1 MSSASTGGTEG
12 SSPASSPASATS
24 QAMSAPKY
32 GTLVPNRIF
41 VGGISA
47 STSEAELAQLFSA
60 YGNVKATKII
70 SDRAGVSKG
79 YGFVTF
85 ETEAEAKRLQQEPE
99 SIILRERKL
108 NIAPA
113 IKKQPFNRS
122 FDGSSGSPP
131 AVPTS
136 PYYYANGMGL
146 PYQNGLTFYN
156 TGAPT
161 PGNPLAPP
169 TDPAALYQAA
179 SVFGPQAASTHQTF
193 APMMYPCPAPSL
205 YMPQQ
210 YQYSPMPY
218 ESYYTGAAGAPQYV
232 YATSNTTNNGNPN
245 GGGGGVAGGGGGG
258 GSSGNNSIAGAA
270 SPPSNG
276 AHGLQTITTPHYY
289 TTGTH
294 PAGVQPVPPSATGA
308 QSLDHIY
315 YSFTTGTHQPQ
326 HTHQQQHQSNT
337 LQHGTMG
344 IGDQQPLL
352 LFTTDGSCQP
362 ASSDAQNQPT
372 EDTRSAS
379 SHSDHQSQHRQAQS
393 TGNESNHLSLPSTPL
408 IPIMPIKYPL
418 ANRFPYH
425 PHSQHSLSLQ
435 PQSSSTQPLCPD
447 STDDQMHCRILY
459 HPVYIPNPY
468 NPTSLLPTPVIPSSY
483 DSSKRDSHLNKT
495 MTFNRPLTHQNLHI
509 FPQIHHQHQNYNKL
523 NRFSSPLNR
532 INSHKRNYNSFNNT
546 RTSNRSQINSTVS
559 SLTTTT
565 ATLTT
570 TVTATTTTATT
581 TTKNHSEN
589 RRNSEQTFKKLPNS
603 YSNNSKL
610 NDNDSNESS
619 INDDSKLTTTTTT
632 TTLTTTTTTSSSLSP
647 PPAPYSP
654 MTRPI
659 PNYSPPNLQ
668 VFYSQSRYSSNQ
680 SHSQSQ
686 PQHHHYHHH
695 HHHQQQQQQQ
705 NQQRRYGNSQNSSG
719 SIRNKS
725 DNNNKYNAISSSS
738 SAQSVILR
746 NNKYK
751 LNGIMQ
757 NNNNSCPA
765 GGNSAGKSSNP
776 DDNLG
781 GAGDAQQ
788 TVVNRNNLPLTP
800 PGTPRNLQDSSQIS
814 DTCHQIQALTL

>member
-12 SSPASSPASATS
+12 SSPASSPASAAS

-169 TDPAALYQAA
+169 TDPAAIYQAA

-210 YQYSPMPY
+210 YQYSPMPF

-258 GSSGNNSIAGAA
+258 GGGGGSSGNNSITGAT

-276 AHGLQTITTPHYY
+276 PHGLQTLTAPHYY

-294 PAGVQPVPPSATGA
+294 PAGVPAAVPPPVSGS

-315 YSFTTGTHQPQ
+315 YSFTTGTQQPQ
-326 HTHQQQHQSNT
+326 HTHQQHQSNT
-337 LQHGTMG
+337 LQHGSMS

-352 LFTTDGSCQP
+352 LYTTDGSCQQS

-372 EDTRSAS
+372 EDTRSTS

-393 TGNESNHLSLPSTPL
+393 TGNESNHLSLPPAPL
-408 IPIMPIKYPL
+408 IPLMPLKYPL
-418 ANRFPYH
+418 ANRYPYH
-425 PHSQHSLSLQ
+425 PHSQHSLALQ
-435 PQSSSTQPLCPD
+435 PQSSTHSLCPE
-447 STDDQMHCRILY
+447 STEDPMHCRILY

-468 NPTSLLPTPVIPSSY
+468 NPTSLLPTPMIQQNTSY
-483 DSSKRDSHLNKT
+483 DSSKRDSHLNKSIS
-495 MTFNRPLTHQNLHI
+495 FNRSLAHQNLHI
-509 FPQIHHQHQNYNKL
+509 FPSMQNYSTKFNK
-523 NRFSSPLNR
+523 FPPLNR
-532 INSHKRNYNSFNNT
+532 LNSHKKNYNSFS
-546 RTSNRSQINSTVS
+546 RRSFTNSPAIS
-559 SLTTTT
+559 SIATTTAASTTTTT
-565 ATLTT
+565 AKSH
-570 TVTATTTTATT
+570 VDSRR
-581 TTKNHSEN
+581 HSE
-589 RRNSEQTFKKLPNS
+589 QAGKKINNS
-603 YSNNSKL
+603 YVYKS
-610 NDNDSNESS
+610 NDS
-619 INDDSKLTTTTTT
+619 DSNPVELSDVKITTTTTT
-632 TTLTTTTTTSSSLSP
+632 TTLTTSVTTTATVTSSTATSSSSSSTP
-647 PPAPYSP
+647 PPAAYSP
-654 MTRPI
+654 ITHPI
-659 PNYSPPNLQ
+659 PNYSHQNLQ

-680 SHSQSQ
+680 LQSQSQ
-686 PQHHHYHHH
+686 HHYHHH

-705 NQQRRYGNSQNSSG
+705 QQNHHQQQNQQRRYGNTQNSSG
-719 SIRNKS
+719 SVRNKS
-725 DNNNKYNAISSSS
+725 DKYNSTQS

-751 LNGIMQ
+751 INGIMQ
-757 NNNNSCPA
+757 NNNSCSA
-765 GGNSAGKSSNP
+765 GGKSSSNSGE
-776 DDNLG
+776 DNLG

-788 TVVNRNNLPLTP
+788 TVNRNNLPLTP